1 MDMDD
6 LPGTCFC
13 TSSTAGTF
21 FLVYLGNAVF
31 IHGNG
36 TVGTG
41 VDAQT
46 AGYTAIGTGGI
57 TISFMTSAVAGNKCR
72 VIGKFFLCCH
82 STTSFHKVYFS
93 VGAHT
98 VSHDRNGNKHR
109 QWPVQLG

>member
-6 LPGTCFC
+6 LLGTCFC
-13 TSSTAGTF
+13 TSSTASTF
-21 FLVYLGNAVF
+21 FLIYLGNAVF

-36 TVGTG
+36 AVGTG

-57 TISFMTSAVAGNKCR
+57 SISFMTSAVAGNKCR

-82 STTSFHKVYFS
+82 SYHFLS
-93 VGAHT
+93 
-98 VSHDRNGNKHR
+98 
-109 QWPVQLG
+109 